1 MVANSLRPETRQ
13 AYDAQAGG
21 SNRKFRLKAR
31 AGCVVAV
38 GRVVIVGAG
47 PAGATLAYLLARRG
61 VEVALLERHP
71 DFSRTFRG
79 DGLQPSGIDAFDQM
93 GLGDRLRQLPRAIIN
108 AIEIYQGGR
117 RRARLATE
125 SLGFIPCFIPQ
136 SAVLAMLTEESSK
149 HPSFQLQ
156 MGTAV
161 RDLIWAEDRVVG
173 VRADGPDGPRDFLA
187 DLVIGTDGRYSTVRM
202 RGAFTELPSPQHFD
216 VLNFLVPFPEFWPDR
231 TTVRLE
237 LGPGCIP
244 AGQPTPDGPL
254 WVGLT
259 SKNGEYKALRAAG
272 PDAFTHELLPRTSLA
287 LAAHL
292 RANAESLKHPIL
304 LDVIVSRLEIWT
316 APGLLLLGDA
326 AHPMSP
332 NGGQGINMA
341 LRDALVVA
349 NHLCPVLTRG
359 AAAADIDVAA
369 RQAVAERMP
378 EIVAIQEHQRKQ
390 TQSFLRSDRFLSRVA
405 MRNLP
410 FLVRTGLA
418 RVLVGKRLRTL
429 QHGVVSV
436 RLTA

>member
-1 MVANSLRPETRQ
+1 
-13 AYDAQAGG
+13 
-21 SNRKFRLKAR
+21 
-31 AGCVVAV
+31 VAV

-61 VEVALLERHP
+61 VEVALLERHHN
-71 DFSRTFRG
+71 FLRTFRG

-108 AIEIYQGGR
+108 TIDVYQRGR

-125 SLGFIPCFIPQ
+125 SLGFIPWFIPQ
-136 SAVLAMLTEESSK
+136 RAVLAMLAEESRK
-149 HPSFQLQ
+149 YPSFQLH
-156 MGTAV
+156 MGTTV
-161 RDLIWAEDRVVG
+161 RDLIRAEGRVAG
-173 VRADGPDGPRDFLA
+173 VRADGPDGPHNFAA
-187 DLVIGTDGRYSTVRM
+187 DLVVGTDGRYSTVRK

-216 VLNFLVPFPEFWPDR
+216 VLNFIVPFPDFWPDR

-237 LGPGCIP
+237 LGSGCLTGGIP
-244 AGQPTPDGPL
+244 TADGQL
-254 WVGLT
+254 WVGMT
-259 SKNGEYKALRAAG
+259 IKKGQYKNLRSAG
-272 PDAFTHELLPRTSLA
+272 PDAFTEELLRRTSLD

-292 RANAESLKHPIL
+292 RANAESLKHPVL
-304 LDVIVSRLEIWT
+304 LDVIVGRLETWT

-341 LRDALVVA
+341 LRDALVAA

-359 AAAADIDVAA
+359 AAAADIDVAT
-369 RQAVAERMP
+369 RQVVGERMP

-390 TQSFLRSDRFLSRVA
+390 TQTFLQSDRFLSRLA
-405 MRNLP
+405 MGILP
-410 FLVRTGLA
+410 FLARTGLA
-418 RVLVGKRLRTL
+418 RLLVWKRLWYL
-429 QHGVVSV
+429 QHGVVQV

>member
-1 MVANSLRPETRQ
+1 VS
-13 AYDAQAGG
+13 
-21 SNRKFRLKAR
+21 
-31 AGCVVAV
+31 V

-47 PAGATLAYLLARRG
+47 PAGASLAYLLARRG
-61 VEVALLERHP
+61 VDVSLLERHP

-79 DGLQPSGIDAFDQM
+79 DGLQPSGINAFDQM

-108 AIEIYQGGR
+108 TIDIYQGGR
-117 RRARLATE
+117 RRARVATE

-136 SAVLAMLTEESSK
+136 PAVLAMITEESRK
-149 HPSFQLQ
+149 HPSFHLH

-161 RDLIWAEDRVVG
+161 RDLIRAEDRVVG
-173 VRADGPDGPRDFLA
+173 VLADGPEGPHDFPA
-187 DLVIGTDGRYSTVRM
+187 DLVIGTDGRFSTVRK
-202 RGAFTELPSPQHFD
+202 RGPFTELPSPQHFD
-216 VLNFLVPFPEFWPDR
+216 VLNFLIPFPDFWPDH

-237 LGPGCIP
+237 LGPGCLTGGIP
-244 AGQPTPDGPL
+244 TADGRL
-254 WVGLT
+254 WVGMT
-259 SKNGEYKALRAAG
+259 IKKGQYKDLRAAS
-272 PDAFTHELLPRTSLA
+272 PDAFTEELLHRTSLD

-292 RANAESLKHPIL
+292 RANAESLKHPVL
-304 LDVIVSRLEIWT
+304 LDVIVGRLETWT

-341 LRDALVVA
+341 LRDALIGA

-369 RQAVAERMP
+369 RQVVAERMP

-390 TQSFLRSDRFLSRVA
+390 TQTFLQSDRFLSRLA
-405 MRNLP
+405 LRLLP
-410 FLVRTGLA
+410 FLVRTGLV
-418 RVLVGKRLRTL
+418 RPLVGKRLWYL
-429 QHGVVSV
+429 QHGIVPV